1 MKILLSF
8 VTVVAMATLPA
19 AAACAG
25 ADPSLGTVSAGHV
38 STAAELSTYR
48 LTGTVTNAGD
58 MAQASDVLQS
68 VDVFQDGQKVD
79 SIGIPPLHAHQSYT
93 FTYAAKRSSD
103 AGAGTTKMLFR
114 LRMSRPVGTGPQD
127 CNAGND
133 SSTMTF

>member
-1 MKILLSF
+1 MKTLLSF
-8 VTVVAMATLPA
+8 VTLVAMTTLSA
-19 AAACAG
+19 NAACSG

-38 STAAELSTYR
+38 STAGGLSTYR
-48 LTGTVTNAGD
+48 LTGTVTNAGN
-58 MAQASDVLQS
+58 ATQASDVLQS

-79 SIGIPPLHAHQSYT
+79 TIGIPPLHPQQSYS
-93 FTYAAKRSSD
+93 FSYAAKRSSE

-133 SSTMTF
+133 STTMTF

>member
-8 VTVVAMATLPA
+8 VTVLAMATLPA

-25 ADPSLGTVSAGHV
+25 ADPSIGTVSAGHV
-38 STAAELSTYR
+38 STAGGLSTYR
-48 LTGTVTNAGD
+48 LTGTVTNAGST
-58 MAQASDVLQS
+58 AQASDVLQS

-79 SIGIPPLHAHQSYT
+79 TIGIPPLHPHQSYT
-93 FTYAAKRSSD
+93 FTYAAKRSSE

>member
-8 VTVVAMATLPA
+8 VTVLAMATLPA

-114 LRMSRPVGTGPQD
+114 LQMSRPVGTGPQD

>member
-1 MKILLSF
+1 MKTLLAF
-8 VTVVAMATLPA
+8 VTVLAIATLPA

-38 STAAELSTYR
+38 STAAGLSTYR
-48 LTGTVTNAGD
+48 LTGTVTNAGNT
-58 MAQASDVLQS
+58 AQASDVLQS

-79 SIGIPPLHAHQSYT
+79 SIGIPPLHPHQSYT
-93 FTYAAKRSSD
+93 FSYAAKRSSE

-127 CNAGND
+127 CDSGND
-133 SSTMTF
+133 STTMTF